1 MISSLVVENMRGVRS
16 VRKICENNNCRNLVR
31 KIQFK

>member
-1 MISSLVVENMRGVRS
+1 MISSLVVENMRGFRS
-16 VRKICENNNCRNLVR
+16 VRKIWKNNNCRNLVR